1 MRLSQHS
8 SPVPSASNHY
18 FYIPVT
24 PTSFRCQDHHQ
35 KPLNSSSPLKYA
47 SASPMTYRPGAEFTC
62 KKSHLYLVE
71 LCVLQ
76 DTQSIQEHFML
87 IRLPRCCTYLCS
99 TLLCGCTSLA
109 LHLISVHH
117 TAQPYQFYGP
127 SSLYCWCYRPYYLP
141 SSLSD
146 SPLFVTKK
154 WKRIIHMSR
163 QLYGRHA
170 GGTGSL
176 LEIFQSSKEGSQSA
190 VLNLILCGKVW
201 QTGGSWL
208 IQRI

>member
-1 MRLSQHS
+1 MPPESVSAWICCYSLPALSGSRSSPSPSPLATGTFGKYSKNPGPERIKEVVLSLMRLSQHS

-127 SSLYCWCYRPYYLP
+127 SSLYC
-141 SSLSD
+141 
-146 SPLFVTKK
+146 
-154 WKRIIHMSR
+154 
-163 QLYGRHA
+163 
-170 GGTGSL
+170 
-176 LEIFQSSKEGSQSA
+176 
-190 VLNLILCGKVW
+190 
-201 QTGGSWL
+201 
-208 IQRI
+208 